1 MVLFVV
7 RWGTAAADD
16 VDRATCKRRLTNNSR
31 SMRCRLDE
39 GGWGLVGR
47 LYLVK
52 VELVWRMQKNR
63 IRTTARKEQEE
74 DEEPQEDKIVR
85 RREREGHRQRYSH
98 MIGDLFSMYSCCL
111 LGESFESDSGLV
123 ECVVKGVLWLLLLLV

>member
-1 MVLFVV
+1 MVF
-7 RWGTAAADD
+7 
-16 VDRATCKRRLTNNSR
+16 
-31 SMRCRLDE
+31 
-39 GGWGLVGR
+39 R

-74 DEEPQEDKIVR
+74 DEEPREDKIVR
-85 RREREGHRQRYSH
+85 RRKREGHRQRYSH

-123 ECVVKGVLWLLLLLV
+123 ECVVKGVLWLLLLLLLV